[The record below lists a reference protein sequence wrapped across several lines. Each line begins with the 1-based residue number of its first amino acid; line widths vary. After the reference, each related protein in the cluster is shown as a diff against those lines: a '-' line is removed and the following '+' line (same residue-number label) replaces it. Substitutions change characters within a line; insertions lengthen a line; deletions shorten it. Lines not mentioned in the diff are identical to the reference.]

1 MLRSSPE
8 HVLGGHVR
16 LAQREH
22 TTIGVIMS
30 VFLSELPSFG
40 KTLNKK
46 IFLGERR
53 TKKSFCIRQSAKQNL
68 MFGVLPNKN

>member
-8 HVLGGHVR
+8 HVLGAHVR
-16 LAQREH
+16 LAQWEH

-30 VFLSELPSFG
+30 VFLSELRSFG

-53 TKKSFCIRQSAKQNL
+53 TKKSFCVR
-68 MFGVLPNKN
+68 